1 MARLS
6 FVCRHLVFS
15 VSSWLTSV
23 DIQCLVSCRNVWQ
36 LKMKHIAFVLRCGKI
51 NLDIGFDVH
60 EGSMI
65 SGVTGVHT
73 SYDDDDC

>member
-1 MARLS
+1 
-6 FVCRHLVFS
+6 
-15 VSSWLTSV
+15 
-23 DIQCLVSCRNVWQ
+23 
-36 LKMKHIAFVLRCGKI
+36 MKHIAFVLRCGKI

>member
-1 MARLS
+1 
-6 FVCRHLVFS
+6 
-15 VSSWLTSV
+15 
-23 DIQCLVSCRNVWQ
+23 
-36 LKMKHIAFVLRCGKI
+36 MKHIAFVLRCGKI

-65 SGVTGVHT
+65 SGVTSVHT